1 MNVNSNIPVSEL
13 PMAAM
18 DEIPTPKEDAMTITG
33 LVKESGTV
41 TGYRLSDDRLVSRE
55 EGIRLARNGQIR
67 GVGIAH
73 NGDTEYLKSLPDDT
87 EDNNL
92 SNLPTVNQSD
102 LDEALK

>member
-1 MNVNSNIPVSEL
+1 MNVNNSIPSSEL
-13 PMAAM
+13 PKAAM

-33 LVKESGTV
+33 LVKEGGSV

-73 NGDTEYLKSLPDDT
+73 NGDTEYLKSIPDDT

-92 SNLPTVNQSD
+92 SNLPTVNQGD

>member
-1 MNVNSNIPVSEL
+1 MNVNSNIPASEL
-13 PMAAM
+13 PKAAM

-33 LVKESGTV
+33 LVKESGSI
-41 TGYRLSDDRLVSRE
+41 TGYRLSDNSLVSRK
-55 EGIRLARNGQIR
+55 EGIRLARDGRIR

-92 SNLPTVNQSD
+92 SNLPTVHSG
-102 LDEALK
+102 EPE

>member
-1 MNVNSNIPVSEL
+1 MNVNSNIPSSEL
-13 PMAAM
+13 PKAAM

-33 LVKESGTV
+33 LVKESGSV
-41 TGYRLSDDRLVSRE
+41 TGYRLSDNRLVSRE
-55 EGIRLARNGQIR
+55 EGIHLARNGQIR

-73 NGDTEYLKSLPDDT
+73 NGDTEYPKSLPDDT